1 MMDIFVFPVVE
12 LSMYQKL
19 VYLLTVRW
27 MYRYNAVLLRERFDQ
42 NKGVTDMRIAKKLLE
57 DGEQELWDK
66 HHPQRIRF
74 ATDPGGTAYDRGPR
88 WADNV
93 SISSGINSYCSS
105 GTLVVSLFVS
115 CAFSSI
121 VHLV

>member
-1 MMDIFVFPVVE
+1 
-12 LSMYQKL
+12 
-19 VYLLTVRW
+19 

-93 SISSGINSYCSS
+93 SINNGIISY
-105 GTLVVSLFVS
+105 
-115 CAFSSI
+115 FSSTNI
-121 VHLV
+121 THC